1 MNALDVISE
10 KIQERYDTNPQIRIN
25 VSLIRP
31 NIRLKNEPVI
41 IKGVF
46 PHFFMI
52 EDQNGGANKT
62 LSLQYSD
69 VLIGSIEILDL
80 E

>member
-1 MNALDVISE
+1 MNALDVIRE

-25 VSLIRP
+25 VSLTRP
-31 NIRLKNEPVI
+31 NIRLKNEPVT
-41 IKGVF
+41 IKGVY
-46 PHFFMI
+46 PHIFMI

-62 LSLQYSD
+62 HSLQYSD